1 MAFHLPVCILCS
13 SQFLPSTT
21 KTQNET
27 CGICNKEQCMNAFVK
42 LSEND
47 KAMLKADYGN
57 LQKQY
62 FDAECRFLFISK
74 MMRRKAQIEPVVEIS
89 SVVDMEI
96 D

>member
-1 MAFHLPVCILCS
+1 
-13 SQFLPSTT
+13 
-21 KTQNET
+21 
-27 CGICNKEQCMNAFVK
+27 
-42 LSEND
+42 
-47 KAMLKADYGN
+47 MLKADYGN